1 MFCPLYLI
9 IIELIDDEND
19 VCVVVWFSIFIII
32 EKKQFLLTALIIVW
46 NYPFYQFYPPLSSS
60 IRVPSVQMC
69 VHNSIQNGHTSSSL
83 LLSRTMIIDHSSG
96 WRSFGSSRKK
106 LCLVFV
112 CISSYNHN
120 AIDQVNVIRT
130 IYIWPIGHHI
140 ADFTYINIICDKLV
154 FFISFHLFFLFNL
167 IFLMMMN
174 NNNI

>member
-1 MFCPLYLI
+1 MCETIPFISSTPHSPLLS
-9 IIELIDDEND
+9 
-19 VCVVVWFSIFIII
+19 VCLVSKCVFITLFKMVIHHLRCCCRGLWSLTI
-32 EKKQFLLTALIIVW
+32 VQVEDHSVHLEKKL
-46 NYPFYQFYPPLSSS
+46 Y
-60 IRVPSVQMC
+60 
-69 VHNSIQNGHTSSSL
+69 
-83 LLSRTMIIDHSSG
+83 
-96 WRSFGSSRKK
+96 
-106 LCLVFV
+106 LVFV

-154 FFISFHLFFLFNL
+154 FSISFHLFFLFNL